1 MLTKEQKDNELVKSL
16 LDGGFDEETIAAWI
30 EKGDLTLEK
39 SEEGDPDP
47 DEDNKKDPDE
57 GGEGDGGSEPDP
69 DEKGDDDDPDDGDD
83 EKKSCGKKKKSCGKG
98 KGCDSDKDIE
108 KSLDGFKLDIVKSIH
123 EEVESQMGE
132 VSEAISKSIGEIIEN
147 KLEDIINRFEK
158 SLEGITKVIGNQTPH
173 FKGAGLS
180 RAVIEKSNG
189 LERDEND
196 KVVLSV
202 SRDREAVR
210 TLISKSIEEEKDATL
225 HKSLVDGTREYLID
239 PLYGEINRDAAQYMY
254 DKKGVRLVK

>member
-1 MLTKEQKDNELVKSL
+1 MFTKEQKDNELVKSL
-16 LDGGFDEETIAAWI
+16 LDGGFDEETIATWI

-47 DEDNKKDPDE
+47 DEDDKKDPDE
-57 GGEGDGGSEPDP
+57 DGEGDGGSEPDP
-69 DEKGDDDDPDDGDD
+69 DEKGDDDDPDGGDD
-83 EKKSCGKKKKSCGKG
+83 EKKGCGK
-98 KGCDSDKDIE
+98 KDIE
-108 KSLDGFKLDIVKSIH
+108 KSLDGFKSDIVKSIH

-158 SLEGITKVIGNQTPH
+158 SLESITKAIGNQTPH

-180 RAVIEKSNG
+180 RAVIEKSNS

-210 TLISKSIEEEKDATL
+210 TLISKSIEEEKDTTL

>member
-1 MLTKEQKDNELVKSL
+1 MLTKKQKDNELVKSL
-16 LDGGFDEETIAAWI
+16 LDGGFDEETIATWI
-30 EKGDLTLEK
+30 EKGDLILEK
-39 SEEGDPDP
+39 SEEGDEDP
-47 DEDNKKDPDE
+47 DEGSKKDPDE
-57 GGEGDGGSEPDP
+57 GNEGSGGSEKDP
-69 DEKGDDDDPDDGDD
+69 DNKDDDPDDGDD
-83 EKKSCGKKKKSCGKG
+83 EKKGCGSGEDMK
-98 KGCDSDKDIE
+98 
-108 KSLDGFKLDIVKSIH
+108 KSLDGFKLDLVKSIH
-123 EEVESQMGE
+123 EEVGNQMEG
-132 VSEAISKSIGEIIEN
+132 VSEEILKSIGGIIEN
-147 KLEDIINRFEK
+147 KLEGIINRFENK
-158 SLEGITKVIGNQTPH
+158 LEDITKAIGNQTPH

-189 LERDEND
+189 FERDEND